1 MTHETTSATIDDTK
15 HAAEIVRS
23 LPPEER
29 EQVLIKDGHITG
41 ATPLVEKV
49 QELLAHDKS
58 GGTSG
63 D

>member
-29 EQVLIKDGHITG
+29 EQVQIKDGHITG
-41 ATPLVEKV
+41 ATLLVKKV
-49 QELLAHDKS
+49 QDLMARDKS
-58 GGTSG
+58 GGPSG